1 MELAHSL
8 LLNEDGLKR
17 VPEVKRNLFIAE
29 WLRYLNK
36 ILLTVQKV
44 CYNSSHSMH
53 YLIYYSGNLSDF
65 VRLIL
70 RTYRQSSSLNLL
82 LSCNPLRLSSL

>member
-17 VPEVKRNLFIAE
+17 VPEARRNLFIAE

-44 CYNSSHSMH
+44 S
-53 YLIYYSGNLSDF
+53 LFLYYTIKFSFCFN
-65 VRLIL
+65 RI
-70 RTYRQSSSLNLL
+70 N
-82 LSCNPLRLSSL
+82 

>member
-8 LLNEDGLKR
+8 LLNEEGLKR
-17 VPEVKRNLFIAE
+17 VPDVRRNLFIAE

-44 CYNSSHSMH
+44 RYIN
-53 YLIYYSGNLSDF
+53 YSL
-65 VRLIL
+65 
-70 RTYRQSSSLNLL
+70 Y
-82 LSCNPLRLSSL
+82 